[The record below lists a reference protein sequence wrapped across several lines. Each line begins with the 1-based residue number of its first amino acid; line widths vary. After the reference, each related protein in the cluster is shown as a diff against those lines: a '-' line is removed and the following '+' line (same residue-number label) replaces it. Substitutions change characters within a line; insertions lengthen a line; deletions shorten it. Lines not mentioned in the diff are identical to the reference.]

1 MPYIAPE
8 VITEAKR
15 MDLLTYLREYEPG
28 ELVKFSSNTYT
39 TRTHD
44 SLKISNGKWMWWSRG
59 IGGKSAL
66 DYLIKVRGMDFVQA
80 VQTIMGN
87 GSVSFPTCENIKSYE
102 EQPLLLPEK
111 SPTADVVFDYLF
123 GRGIDYEII
132 NHCLEQELI
141 IESLPYHNAV
151 FIGYDENKEPKYAAY
166 RATNQS
172 RIMGDCTGSKK
183 QYSFRLTAENTGEV
197 HLFECAIDLLSYA
210 TLMKLEGKDWRQFI
224 YNAINGKNYLEKME
238 VETLV
243 DCNIFSG
250 VDELLI
256 SWIIGRLENED
267 IGAKLNGKTIPE
279 LCVER
284 RKQHF
289 GKNFRSEYFI
299 LQNAFDMIAEGK
311 YQLVSGIKNLV
322 KEYTQSTYKIDRYYR
337 YFYFYFDKLED
348 TTQFE
353 KIRELVENIYTNE
366 YLNRITVNWNN
377 ELADADGE
385 TGLTLQRDFF
395 ARHINHSKDRVVVII
410 SDAVI
415 RLSTFSIPCEQEKQK
430 QEDLGLHCE
439 VTIDGYT
446 DFIFIN
452 RFGQA
457 QHQATLNKAIRRI
470 IRDCNDEQF
479 LHSDEPDVLL
489 PHFSC
494 HSLRHTFTTRM
505 CEAGVNIKV
514 IQDALGHSDISTT
527 LNIYADVTKEMKA
540 AEFKGLDSYFKV

>member
-66 DYLIKVRGMDFVQA
+66 DYLVKVRGMDFVEA

-87 GSVSFPTCENIKSYE
+87 GSVSFPTYENIKSYE

-111 SPTADVVFDYLF
+111 SPTTEVVFDYLF

-210 TLMKLEGKDWRQFI
+210 TLMKLEGKDWRQFNLVSLAGVYSPKQKI
-224 YNAINGKNYLEKME
+224 EDSKVPVTLGRLLEK
-238 VETLV
+238 
-243 DCNIFSG
+243 D
-250 VDELLI
+250 
-256 SWIIGRLENED
+256 
-267 IGAKLNGKTIPE
+267 KT
-279 LCVER
+279 
-284 RKQHF
+284 
-289 GKNFRSEYFI
+289 
-299 LQNAFDMIAEGK
+299 
-311 YQLVSGIKNLV
+311 
-322 KEYTQSTYKIDRYYR
+322 
-337 YFYFYFDKLED
+337 
-348 TTQFE
+348 
-353 KIRELVENIYTNE
+353 
-366 YLNRITVNWNN
+366 
-377 ELADADGE
+377 
-385 TGLTLQRDFF
+385 
-395 ARHINHSKDRVVVII
+395 
-410 SDAVI
+410 
-415 RLSTFSIPCEQEKQK
+415 
-430 QEDLGLHCE
+430 
-439 VTIDGYT
+439 
-446 DFIFIN
+446 
-452 RFGQA
+452 
-457 QHQATLNKAIRRI
+457 IRRI
-470 IRDCNDEQF
+470 VLHLDNDIAGRKATKALQTILSDKYEVVDDPPQYGKDVNDF
-479 LHSDEPDVLL
+479 LCKRL
-489 PHFSC
+489 
-494 HSLRHTFTTRM
+494 
-505 CEAGVNIKV
+505 GIK
-514 IQDALGHSDISTT
+514 DKNERSFAR
-527 LNIYADVTKEMKA
+527 
-540 AEFKGLDSYFKV
+540 

>member
-66 DYLIKVRGMDFVQA
+66 DYLIKVRGMDFVGA

-87 GSVSFPTCENIKSYE
+87 GSVNFPTCENIKSYE

-111 SPTADVVFDYLF
+111 SPTTDVVFDYLF

-210 TLMKLEGKDWRQFI
+210 TLVKLEGKEWRQLNLVSLAGVYSPKQKI
-224 YNAINGKNYLEKME
+224 EDSKVPVTLGRLLEK
-238 VETLV
+238 
-243 DCNIFSG
+243 D
-250 VDELLI
+250 
-256 SWIIGRLENED
+256 
-267 IGAKLNGKTIPE
+267 KT
-279 LCVER
+279 
-284 RKQHF
+284 
-289 GKNFRSEYFI
+289 
-299 LQNAFDMIAEGK
+299 
-311 YQLVSGIKNLV
+311 
-322 KEYTQSTYKIDRYYR
+322 
-337 YFYFYFDKLED
+337 
-348 TTQFE
+348 
-353 KIRELVENIYTNE
+353 
-366 YLNRITVNWNN
+366 
-377 ELADADGE
+377 
-385 TGLTLQRDFF
+385 
-395 ARHINHSKDRVVVII
+395 
-410 SDAVI
+410 
-415 RLSTFSIPCEQEKQK
+415 
-430 QEDLGLHCE
+430 
-439 VTIDGYT
+439 
-446 DFIFIN
+446 
-452 RFGQA
+452 
-457 QHQATLNKAIRRI
+457 IRRI
-470 IRDCNDEQF
+470 VLHLDNDIAGRKATKALLTILSDKYEVVDDPPQYGKDVNDF
-479 LHSDEPDVLL
+479 LCKRL
-489 PHFSC
+489 
-494 HSLRHTFTTRM
+494 
-505 CEAGVNIKV
+505 GIKEKTERSF
-514 IQDALGHSDISTT
+514 AR
-527 LNIYADVTKEMKA
+527 
-540 AEFKGLDSYFKV
+540 

>member
-66 DYLIKVRGMDFVQA
+66 DYLIKVRGMDFVEA

-87 GSVSFPTCENIKSYE
+87 GSVSFPTCKNIKSYE

-210 TLMKLEGKDWRQFI
+210 TLMKLEGKDWRQFNLVSLAGVYSPKQKI
-224 YNAINGKNYLEKME
+224 EDSKVPVTLGRLLEK
-238 VETLV
+238 
-243 DCNIFSG
+243 D
-250 VDELLI
+250 
-256 SWIIGRLENED
+256 
-267 IGAKLNGKTIPE
+267 KTIKRIVLHLDNDIAGRKATKALQTILSDKYEVVDDLPKYGKDVNDF
-279 LCVER
+279 LCKR
-284 RKQHF
+284 
-289 GKNFRSEYFI
+289 
-299 LQNAFDMIAEGK
+299 L
-311 YQLVSGIKNLV
+311 GIK
-322 KEYTQSTYKIDRYYR
+322 
-337 YFYFYFDKLED
+337 DKTE
-348 TTQFE
+348 
-353 KIRELVENIYTNE
+353 RS
-366 YLNRITVNWNN
+366 
-377 ELADADGE
+377 
-385 TGLTLQRDFF
+385 F
-395 ARHINHSKDRVVVII
+395 AR
-410 SDAVI
+410 
-415 RLSTFSIPCEQEKQK
+415 
-430 QEDLGLHCE
+430 
-439 VTIDGYT
+439 
-446 DFIFIN
+446 
-452 RFGQA
+452 
-457 QHQATLNKAIRRI
+457 
-470 IRDCNDEQF
+470 
-479 LHSDEPDVLL
+479 
-489 PHFSC
+489 
-494 HSLRHTFTTRM
+494 
-505 CEAGVNIKV
+505 
-514 IQDALGHSDISTT
+514 
-527 LNIYADVTKEMKA
+527 
-540 AEFKGLDSYFKV
+540 

>member
-87 GSVSFPTCENIKSYE
+87 GSVNFPTCENIKSYE

-151 FIGYDENKEPKYAAY
+151 FIGYDESKEPKYAAY

-197 HLFECAIDLLSYA
+197 HLFECTIDLLSYA
-210 TLMKLEGKDWRQFI
+210 TLMKLEGKDWRQFNLVSLAGVYSPKQKI
-224 YNAINGKNYLEKME
+224 EDSKVPVTLGRLLEK
-238 VETLV
+238 
-243 DCNIFSG
+243 D
-250 VDELLI
+250 
-256 SWIIGRLENED
+256 
-267 IGAKLNGKTIPE
+267 KT
-279 LCVER
+279 
-284 RKQHF
+284 
-289 GKNFRSEYFI
+289 
-299 LQNAFDMIAEGK
+299 
-311 YQLVSGIKNLV
+311 
-322 KEYTQSTYKIDRYYR
+322 
-337 YFYFYFDKLED
+337 
-348 TTQFE
+348 
-353 KIRELVENIYTNE
+353 
-366 YLNRITVNWNN
+366 
-377 ELADADGE
+377 
-385 TGLTLQRDFF
+385 
-395 ARHINHSKDRVVVII
+395 
-410 SDAVI
+410 
-415 RLSTFSIPCEQEKQK
+415 
-430 QEDLGLHCE
+430 
-439 VTIDGYT
+439 
-446 DFIFIN
+446 
-452 RFGQA
+452 
-457 QHQATLNKAIRRI
+457 IRRI
-470 IRDCNDEQF
+470 VLHLDNDIAGRKATKALQTILSDKYEVVDDPPQYGKDVNDF
-479 LHSDEPDVLL
+479 LCKRL
-489 PHFSC
+489 
-494 HSLRHTFTTRM
+494 
-505 CEAGVNIKV
+505 GIK
-514 IQDALGHSDISTT
+514 DKTERSFAR
-527 LNIYADVTKEMKA
+527 
-540 AEFKGLDSYFKV
+540 

>member
-87 GSVSFPTCENIKSYE
+87 GSVNFPTCENIKSYE

-111 SPTADVVFDYLF
+111 SPTTDVVFDYLF

-151 FIGYDENKEPKYAAY
+151 FIGYDESKEPKYAAY

-210 TLMKLEGKDWRQFI
+210 TLMKLEGKDWRQFNLVSLAGVYSPKQKI
-224 YNAINGKNYLEKME
+224 EDSKVPVTLGRLLEK
-238 VETLV
+238 
-243 DCNIFSG
+243 D
-250 VDELLI
+250 
-256 SWIIGRLENED
+256 
-267 IGAKLNGKTIPE
+267 KT
-279 LCVER
+279 
-284 RKQHF
+284 
-289 GKNFRSEYFI
+289 
-299 LQNAFDMIAEGK
+299 
-311 YQLVSGIKNLV
+311 
-322 KEYTQSTYKIDRYYR
+322 
-337 YFYFYFDKLED
+337 
-348 TTQFE
+348 
-353 KIRELVENIYTNE
+353 
-366 YLNRITVNWNN
+366 
-377 ELADADGE
+377 
-385 TGLTLQRDFF
+385 
-395 ARHINHSKDRVVVII
+395 
-410 SDAVI
+410 
-415 RLSTFSIPCEQEKQK
+415 
-430 QEDLGLHCE
+430 
-439 VTIDGYT
+439 
-446 DFIFIN
+446 
-452 RFGQA
+452 
-457 QHQATLNKAIRRI
+457 IRRI
-470 IRDCNDEQF
+470 VLHLDNDIAGRKATKALQTILSDKYEVVDAPPQYGKDVNDF
-479 LHSDEPDVLL
+479 LCKRL
-489 PHFSC
+489 
-494 HSLRHTFTTRM
+494 
-505 CEAGVNIKV
+505 GIK
-514 IQDALGHSDISTT
+514 DKTERSFAR
-527 LNIYADVTKEMKA
+527 
-540 AEFKGLDSYFKV
+540 

>member
-87 GSVSFPTCENIKSYE
+87 GSVNFPTCENIKSYE

-210 TLMKLEGKDWRQFI
+210 TLMKLEGKDWRQFNLVSLAGVYSPKQKI
-224 YNAINGKNYLEKME
+224 EDSKVPVTLGRLLEK
-238 VETLV
+238 
-243 DCNIFSG
+243 D
-250 VDELLI
+250 
-256 SWIIGRLENED
+256 
-267 IGAKLNGKTIPE
+267 KTIKRIVLHLDNDIAGRKATKALQTILSDNYEVVDDPPQYGKDVNDF
-279 LCVER
+279 LCKR
-284 RKQHF
+284 
-289 GKNFRSEYFI
+289 
-299 LQNAFDMIAEGK
+299 L
-311 YQLVSGIKNLV
+311 GIK
-322 KEYTQSTYKIDRYYR
+322 
-337 YFYFYFDKLED
+337 DKTE
-348 TTQFE
+348 
-353 KIRELVENIYTNE
+353 RS
-366 YLNRITVNWNN
+366 
-377 ELADADGE
+377 
-385 TGLTLQRDFF
+385 F
-395 ARHINHSKDRVVVII
+395 AR
-410 SDAVI
+410 
-415 RLSTFSIPCEQEKQK
+415 
-430 QEDLGLHCE
+430 
-439 VTIDGYT
+439 
-446 DFIFIN
+446 
-452 RFGQA
+452 
-457 QHQATLNKAIRRI
+457 
-470 IRDCNDEQF
+470 
-479 LHSDEPDVLL
+479 
-489 PHFSC
+489 
-494 HSLRHTFTTRM
+494 
-505 CEAGVNIKV
+505 
-514 IQDALGHSDISTT
+514 
-527 LNIYADVTKEMKA
+527 
-540 AEFKGLDSYFKV
+540 

>member
-87 GSVSFPTCENIKSYE
+87 GSVSFPTCKNIKSYE
-102 EQPLLLPEK
+102 EQPLLLPQK
-111 SPTADVVFDYLF
+111 SPTTEVVFDYLF

-210 TLMKLEGKDWRQFI
+210 TLMKLEGKDWRQFNLVSLAGVYSPKQKI
-224 YNAINGKNYLEKME
+224 EDSKVPVTLGRLLEK
-238 VETLV
+238 
-243 DCNIFSG
+243 D
-250 VDELLI
+250 
-256 SWIIGRLENED
+256 
-267 IGAKLNGKTIPE
+267 KT
-279 LCVER
+279 
-284 RKQHF
+284 
-289 GKNFRSEYFI
+289 
-299 LQNAFDMIAEGK
+299 
-311 YQLVSGIKNLV
+311 
-322 KEYTQSTYKIDRYYR
+322 
-337 YFYFYFDKLED
+337 
-348 TTQFE
+348 
-353 KIRELVENIYTNE
+353 
-366 YLNRITVNWNN
+366 
-377 ELADADGE
+377 
-385 TGLTLQRDFF
+385 
-395 ARHINHSKDRVVVII
+395 
-410 SDAVI
+410 
-415 RLSTFSIPCEQEKQK
+415 
-430 QEDLGLHCE
+430 
-439 VTIDGYT
+439 
-446 DFIFIN
+446 
-452 RFGQA
+452 
-457 QHQATLNKAIRRI
+457 IRRI
-470 IRDCNDEQF
+470 VLHLDNDIAGRKATKALQTILSDKYEVVDDPPQYGKDVNDF
-479 LHSDEPDVLL
+479 L
-489 PHFSC
+489 C
-494 HSLRHTFTTRM
+494 KR
-505 CEAGVNIKV
+505 
-514 IQDALGHSDISTT
+514 LGIDIVKIS
-527 LNIYADVTKEMKA
+527 
-540 AEFKGLDSYFKV
+540 

>member
-87 GSVSFPTCENIKSYE
+87 GSVSFPTCENINSYE

-210 TLMKLEGKDWRQFI
+210 TLMKLEGKDWRQFNLVSLAGVYSPKQKI
-224 YNAINGKNYLEKME
+224 EDSKVPVTLGRLLEK
-238 VETLV
+238 
-243 DCNIFSG
+243 D
-250 VDELLI
+250 
-256 SWIIGRLENED
+256 
-267 IGAKLNGKTIPE
+267 KTIKRIVLHLDNDIAGRKATKALQTILSDNYEVVDDPPQYGKDVNDF
-279 LCVER
+279 LCKR
-284 RKQHF
+284 
-289 GKNFRSEYFI
+289 
-299 LQNAFDMIAEGK
+299 L
-311 YQLVSGIKNLV
+311 GIK
-322 KEYTQSTYKIDRYYR
+322 
-337 YFYFYFDKLED
+337 DKTE
-348 TTQFE
+348 
-353 KIRELVENIYTNE
+353 RS
-366 YLNRITVNWNN
+366 
-377 ELADADGE
+377 
-385 TGLTLQRDFF
+385 F
-395 ARHINHSKDRVVVII
+395 AR
-410 SDAVI
+410 
-415 RLSTFSIPCEQEKQK
+415 
-430 QEDLGLHCE
+430 
-439 VTIDGYT
+439 
-446 DFIFIN
+446 
-452 RFGQA
+452 
-457 QHQATLNKAIRRI
+457 
-470 IRDCNDEQF
+470 
-479 LHSDEPDVLL
+479 
-489 PHFSC
+489 
-494 HSLRHTFTTRM
+494 
-505 CEAGVNIKV
+505 
-514 IQDALGHSDISTT
+514 
-527 LNIYADVTKEMKA
+527 
-540 AEFKGLDSYFKV
+540 